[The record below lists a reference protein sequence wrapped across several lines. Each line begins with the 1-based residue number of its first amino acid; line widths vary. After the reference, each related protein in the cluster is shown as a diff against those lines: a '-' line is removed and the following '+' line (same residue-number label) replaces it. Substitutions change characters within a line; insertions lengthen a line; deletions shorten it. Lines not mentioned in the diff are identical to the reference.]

1 MEEWYII
8 YNGQQVGPMTK
19 EQLLSYDLNS
29 QSKVWREGMADWA
42 DAFTIPELMEL
53 ASRTAP
59 RVPNVV
65 INQTT
70 TPASQPVEN
79 AGKSKV
85 VAGILAIL
93 FGSLGV
99 QYFYINKPVAGILS
113 FLLVWILPIIVG
125 LFTCGG
131 GFFLYGL
138 SLLVCLMYFVQG
150 IMMFFMSDEDF
161 DRRFPNSPSFW
172 PFF

>member
-1 MEEWYII
+1 MSGWYIV
-8 YNGQQVGPMTK
+8 YNGQQVGPMSK
-19 EQLLSYDLNS
+19 EQLLSYGLNS
-29 QSKVWREGMADWA
+29 QSKVWKEGMADWA
-42 DAFTIPELMEL
+42 DVFTIPELMEL
-53 ASRTAP
+53 VSRSTP
-59 RVPNVV
+59 PVSNVV
-65 INQTT
+65 ITQ
-70 TPASQPVEN
+70 QPVIVEKPS
-79 AGKSKV
+79 AGKSKIL
-85 VAGILAIL
+85 AGILAIL

-138 SLLVCLMYFVQG
+138 SLLVCLMYVAQG
-150 IMMFFMSDEDF
+150 IEMMCLSDEDF
-161 DRRFPNSPSFW
+161 DSHFPNSPNFW